1 MKKIILI
8 GDSIRMGYDRYV
20 GERLSGMAEVFYP
33 NENGRFALYVLR
45 YLNLWKERLHW
56 PDDVD
61 LIHWN
66 AGLWDVGRYGQDE
79 PLTPLAFYVDIVRR
93 IHVGI
98 RLHWPKARLVFAT
111 STPVDETR
119 LDPKVVM
126 RSNAEIEAYNAAAV
140 AMLRGLGEDIDDL
153 YATMRAAPPECH
165 SDGTH
170 FYTDLGTETI
180 GQAVLRS
187 ICEPLGIRPVQ
198 AAPTAAGASSK
209 DIGA

>member
-20 GERLSGMAEVFYP
+20 AEHLAGVADVIYP
-33 NENGRFALYVLR
+33 NENCRFALYVLR
-45 YLNLWKERLHW
+45 YLNLWKERLEW

-66 AGLWDVGRYGQDE
+66 AGLWDVGYYGQDE

-93 IHVGI
+93 IHVGL
-98 RLHWPKARLVFAT
+98 RLHWPKAHLVFAT
-111 STPVDETR
+111 STPVDEAR
-119 LDPKVVM
+119 LNPKVVR
-126 RSNAEIEAYNAAAV
+126 RSNAEIEAYNAAAS

-153 YATMRAAPPECH
+153 YATMRDAPPECH

-170 FYTDLGTETI
+170 FYTDLGTEII

-187 ICEPLGIRPVQ
+187 VCEPLGISPLQTV
-198 AAPTAAGASSK
+198 PTAVGASSK